1 MPFLALGIAADILV
15 VVEKVFQSTTWAL
28 VSAGLVLLVFYG
40 LWFGYTA
47 YCRVR
52 LRGTISAL
60 RRWAPPPLLHD
71 QRGEV
76 RLAAGR
82 HVVRADTAAPRRMP

>member
-1 MPFLALGIAADILV
+1 VHSAFNCPQLRCCSPAMPFLALGIAADILV
-15 VVEKVFQSTTWAL
+15 VVERVFQSTSWAL

-52 LRGTISAL
+52 LRGAISAS
-60 RRWAPPPLLHD
+60 RR
-71 QRGEV
+71 
-76 RLAAGR
+76 
-82 HVVRADTAAPRRMP
+82 